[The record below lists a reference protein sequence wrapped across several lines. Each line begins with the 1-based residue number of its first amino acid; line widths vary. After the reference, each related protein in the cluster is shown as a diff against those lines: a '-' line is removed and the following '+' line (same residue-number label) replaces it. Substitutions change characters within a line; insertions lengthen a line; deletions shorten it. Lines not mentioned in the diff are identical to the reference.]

1 MVEYRELG
9 RSGIKVSAIG
19 IGTWQW
25 GSKIWGYSKTY
36 SVDDLIEAF
45 NKALE
50 LGLNFFD
57 TAEIYGNGKSEEI
70 LGRCLRNVKREEV
83 VIATKFSPTRFTENG
98 VRKAL
103 ENSLKRLGTS
113 YVDLYQVH
121 WPNPL
126 VPIRNT
132 MRVLEKLWSEGKI
145 LAIGVSN
152 FNLKQLVKARDSLS
166 KTDIV
171 SNQVE
176 YNMLKRDIERDL
188 LGYCLREKITIIAY
202 SPLAQGALTGKYS
215 KINKPTDLV
224 RRSNPYFTSKKLE
237 SIAPLLD
244 TLRDISSRRGRTVSQ
259 IVLNWI
265 LRWEN
270 TVPIPGVKR
279 VSHVLDIAGSMGFRL
294 NDEELR
300 MIEEKLNEAMLVDPS
315 KLKRGVQLLRNYLS
329 MIFYEKKGVKDR
341 QYSGDQH

>member
-36 SVDDLIEAF
+36 NEDDLLESF
-45 NKALE
+45 SKALE

-57 TAEIYGNGKSEEI
+57 TAEVYGNGKSEEI
-70 LGRCLRNVKREEV
+70 LGRCLRKVKREEV

-98 VRKAL
+98 IKKAL

-113 YVDLYQVH
+113 YIDLYQVH

-126 VPIRNT
+126 VPIEKT
-132 MRVLEKLWSEGKI
+132 MKVLEKLWSEGKI
-145 LAIGVSN
+145 SAIGVSN
-152 FNLKQLVKARDSLS
+152 FNLKQLIKARDSLS
-166 KTDIV
+166 KTDIM
-171 SNQVE
+171 SNQVQ
-176 YNMLKRDIERDL
+176 YNMLKRNIEKDL

-202 SPLAQGALTGKYS
+202 SPLAQGSLTGKYS
-215 KINKPTDLV
+215 KMNKPKDLV
-224 RRSNPYFTSKKLE
+224 RRSNPYFTSRKLE
-237 SIAPLLD
+237 KIVPLID
-244 TLRDISSRRGRTVSQ
+244 TLRDISDKRGKTVTQ

-265 LRWEN
+265 LRWDH
-270 TVPIPGVKR
+270 TIPIPGVKR
-279 VSHVLDIAGSMGFRL
+279 VSHVLDIAGSMDFRL

-300 MIEEKLNEAMLVDPS
+300 IIEEKLKE
-315 KLKRGVQLLRNYLS
+315 
-329 MIFYEKKGVKDR
+329 II
-341 QYSGDQH
+341 

>member
-9 RSGIKVSAIG
+9 KSGIKVSAVG
-19 IGTWQW
+19 VGTWQW

-36 SVDDLIEAF
+36 NENDLIEAF

-57 TAEIYGNGKSEEI
+57 TAEIYGNGESERI
-70 LGRCLRNVKREEV
+70 LGKCLKSVKREEV
-83 VIATKFSPTRFTENG
+83 VIATKFSPTRVTENG

-113 YVDLYQVH
+113 YIDLYQVH

-126 VPIRNT
+126 IPIPKT
-132 MRVLEKLWSEGKI
+132 MKILEKLWSEGKI
-145 LAIGVSN
+145 LSIGVSN
-152 FNLKQLVKARDSLS
+152 FNLKQLIKARESLS

-176 YNMLKRDIERDL
+176 YNMLKRNIEKSMIE
-188 LGYCLREKITIIAY
+188 YCLREKVTIIAY
-202 SPLAQGALTGKYS
+202 SPLAQGALTGKYTRT
-215 KINKPTDLV
+215 NKPRDLV
-224 RRSNPYFTSKKLE
+224 RKSNPYFTSRKLE
-237 SIAPLLD
+237 TIKPLLE
-244 TLRDISSRRGRTVSQ
+244 TLKEIAEKRGKTITQ

-279 VSHVLDIAGSMGFRL
+279 VEHVLDIAGSMDFRL
-294 NDEELR
+294 NDTELK
-300 MIEEKLNEAMLVDPS
+300 ILEEKLHESRSSNPS
-315 KLKRGVQLLRNYLS
+315 RLRHGIQLLRSYLS
-329 MIFYEKKGVKDR
+329 MIFYEK
-341 QYSGDQH
+341 SGD